1 MQKVLNCFDSHVIQV
16 FFKQV
21 TLSIVT
27 IVFHVQFDFAPV
39 YSASEGHEGHKQTEK
54 AYLSSWMNIGQSQH
68 WYAVQCAGLGRLSWR
83 WRQKLWAG
91 GLLLLLS
98 QAGQLPNCTLHCT
111 VSHCMVSHCIVS
123 QCDSHCT
130 ISHCRAADYYCSAIG
145 SPRPQPNSL
154 TGRRQH

>member
-1 MQKVLNCFDSHVIQV
+1 MPKLVYQPPTRLFVHRRRWRHHQPNLYYKTNRHSEMQIVLNCFDSHVIRV

-68 WYAVQCAGLGRLSWR
+68 
-83 WRQKLWAG
+83 
-91 GLLLLLS
+91 
-98 QAGQLPNCTLHCT
+98 
-111 VSHCMVSHCIVS
+111 
-123 QCDSHCT
+123 
-130 ISHCRAADYYCSAIG
+130 
-145 SPRPQPNSL
+145 
-154 TGRRQH
+154 